1 LNMGSDR
8 MSVGATLPASSSAR
22 VAALLVMSTS
32 SVDASTTVSTSCECL
47 SDPPPLAEP
56 FGVIFICAWIEIPSQ
71 TWMTFFG
78 QNLSV

>member
-1 LNMGSDR
+1 
-8 MSVGATLPASSSAR
+8 LPASSSAR

-32 SVDASTTVSTSCECL
+32 SIDASTTVSTSCECL

-56 FGVIFICAWIEIPSQ
+56 FGVIFICAWIEITSQ

-78 QNLSV
+78 QN